1 MPCPTCDHTMEGI
14 GDAAARRIFHCPRCG
29 TVKIET
35 YTGDPNAWAVDVF
48 VPKLVQRCRDFA
60 ERMPKEAAFGRW
72 SDWHRLGIA
81 EAIDPPARRRKGP

>member
-1 MPCPTCDHTMEGI
+1 MACPTCGYTMDCLGS
-14 GDAAARRIFHCPRCG
+14 APWLFWCHRCG
-29 TVKIET
+29 TLKDAT
-35 YTGDPNAWAVDVF
+35 TQTTASTAPD
-48 VPKLVQRCRDFA
+48 LVQRCRDFA